1 VREVSVATKKKPSRA
16 HNPKKHATDPKPASG
31 RSNKSPAVDAW
42 FDRLDHPLKPLML
55 KVRRVILAS
64 DKRVTESVKW
74 STPTYSYNGDI
85 ASFIP
90 QAKSFVSLMFH
101 RGSEIPG
108 RHRRLEGNARLARTM
123 RFASGEELKRHT
135 SDLQK
140 VIRAWC
146 EFKSK

>member
-1 VREVSVATKKKPSRA
+1 
-16 HNPKKHATDPKPASG
+16 
-31 RSNKSPAVDAW
+31 
-42 FDRLDHPLKPLML
+42 ML
-55 KVRRVILAS
+55 KVRRVVLAS

-108 RHRRLEGNARLARTM
+108 RHPRLEGDARLARTM
-123 RFASGEELKRHT
+123 RFASAEELKKYT
-135 SDLQK
+135 PDLQK

>member
-1 VREVSVATKKKPSRA
+1 MAAKKEPSRA
-16 HNPKKHATDPKPASG
+16 QRLKGRPPGTKPASAQS
-31 RSNKSPAVDAW
+31 RKSPAVDDW
-42 FDRLDHPLKPLML
+42 FERLDHPLKPLML
-55 KVRRVILAS
+55 KVRRVVLSS

-108 RHRRLEGNARLARTM
+108 RHPRLEGDARLARTI
-123 RFASGEELKRHT
+123 RFASAEELKKYT
-135 SDLQK
+135 PDLQK